1 MNKVTNA
8 KNISVFII
16 DDEPLARKRI
26 EQLLK
31 EFDFVIIKRSLDDPV
46 VAFEK
51 VNEEQPDL
59 LFLDIQMPELN
70 GFQFIEKLAR
80 PWPLIIFTT
89 AYDEYA
95 LEAFRVNAVDYL
107 LKPID
112 EEQFWE
118 ALHRV
123 RELRERKEKEEFHQR
138 IESLLSHV
146 DEQKSGKSYRSRIPI
161 KRSDKI
167 YFIKD
172 DDILWVQ
179 ASGKYVE
186 LKHDDKKHLLR
197 SLLSEF
203 GETLNPEK
211 FIRIH
216 RSVIINI
223 DQIKQINPWFRGEY
237 QVEMKDSETFTTGKS
252 YRNELKRLID

>member
-1 MNKVTNA
+1 VKSDQKITA
-8 KNISVFII
+8 FII
-16 DDEPLARKRI
+16 DDEPLASKRL

-31 EFDFVIIKRSLDDPV
+31 NFDYIDIKESLEDPV
-46 VAFEK
+46 HAVEAVNKEK
-51 VNEEQPDL
+51 PDL

-70 GFQFIEKLAR
+70 GFQFIEKLTK
-80 PWPLIIFTT
+80 PWPLIIFST

-112 EEQFWE
+112 EDQFAE
-118 ALHRV
+118 AIKRARL
-123 RELRERKEKEEFHQR
+123 LIERKENEDFHQR

-172 DDILWVQ
+172 ENILWIM

-186 LKHDDKKHLLR
+186 VKHDGTKHLLR

-203 GETLNPEK
+203 GEKLNPDK

-237 QVEMKDSETFTTGKS
+237 QVEMKDGETFTTGKT
-252 YRNELKRLID
+252 YRDNLKQLID

>member
-1 MNKVTNA
+1 MKKA
-8 KNISVFII
+8 KNTNTISIFII

-26 EQLLK
+26 EQLL
-31 EFDFVIIKRSLDDPV
+31 EEYDFVAVKHSLNDPV
-46 VAFEK
+46 LAAEK
-51 VNEEQPDL
+51 VNDEQPDL

-70 GFQFIEKLAR
+70 GFQFIENLSR

-112 EEQFWE
+112 EEQFAE
-118 ALHRV
+118 ALYRA
-123 RELRERKEKEEFHQR
+123 REITERKGKEEFQQR

-146 DEQKSGKSYRSRIPI
+146 DERQSGKSYRSRIPI
-161 KRSDKI
+161 KKSDKI

-186 LKHDDKKHLLR
+186 VKHDDKKHLLR

-237 QVEMKDSETFTTGKS
+237 QVEMKDGETFTTGKT
-252 YRNELKRLID
+252 YRDELKRLID